1 MAAARYESEIVSHN
15 LKPAGLPP
23 LLRYALRRL
32 LAAVALAVILS
43 VGIFLAMSLLP
54 GDIPTTILGTSAT
67 PQQVEAIN
75 TEYHLKDPLPQRYA
89 NWLGGFFTG
98 DLGTSFADGQPV
110 SGKLVSLGSNTL
122 QFSLIAILLL
132 IPVAVGLGVFSAVR
146 AGRTADHLISNVS
159 LLGISLP
166 DFIVATLS
174 VYLFGIVL
182 GWFPPVALVAP
193 GSSPLE
199 TPDILVLPIL
209 TMIVI
214 GAPYTSRMVRAD
226 MIEVMAS
233 EYVQTARLLGIS
245 ERRIILRHALPNALG
260 PTIQIIAS
268 TMLWLLGGVIAIEIV
283 FNYPG
288 IGAELVRAV
297 QIRDINFVQS
307 AALIL
312 GVVFILINLVADIV
326 VVLLSPRLR
335 SSIQ

>member
-1 MAAARYESEIVSHN
+1 MAAAGYESDIVSPK
-15 LKPAGLPP
+15 LKPADLPP

-32 LAAVALAVILS
+32 LAAIALAAILS
-43 VGIFLAMSLLP
+43 VGIFLAMSQLP
-54 GDIPTTILGTSAT
+54 GDIPTTILGQSAT
-67 PQQVEAIN
+67 PQQVAAIN
-75 TEYHLKDPLPQRYA
+75 AEYHLKDPLPERYA
-89 NWLGGFFTG
+89 RWLSGFFTG

-132 IPVAVGLGVFSAVR
+132 IPVAVGLGVLSAVR

-159 LLGISLP
+159 LLGISIP

-199 TPDILVLPIL
+199 TPDILVLPVM

-214 GAPYTSRMVRAD
+214 GAPFTSRMVRAD
-226 MIEVMAS
+226 MIEVMSS

-307 AALIL
+307 TALVL

-335 SSIQ
+335 SSI

>member
-1 MAAARYESEIVSHN
+1 MAAAGYESDIVSPN

-32 LAAVALAVILS
+32 LAAVALAAILS
-43 VGIFLAMSLLP
+43 VAVFAAMSQLP

-75 TEYHLKDPLPQRYA
+75 EEYHLNDPLPTRYA
-89 NWLGGFFTG
+89 YWLSGFFTG
-98 DLGTSFADGQPV
+98 DLGTSIADGQPV
-110 SGKLVSLGSNTL
+110 SDKLLALGSNTL

-132 IPVAVGLGVFSAVR
+132 IPVAVGLGVLSAVR
-146 AGRTADHLISNVS
+146 AGRTADHLVSNVS
-159 LLGISLP
+159 LLGISIP

-214 GAPYTSRMVRAD
+214 GAPFTSRMVRAD

-260 PTIQIIAS
+260 PTIQIIAT

-307 AALIL
+307 TALIL
-312 GVVFILINLVADIV
+312 GVVFILINLVADLL